1 MQRKVCPGLGSRL
14 AMDFAREKKR
24 EGRQRSA
31 WSYLTYL
38 VLYLVDGSVGEY
50 GALWYGVR
58 HETWGGGGE
67 AGSPKWTLEG
77 LPCARSHSVHTV
89 VIFRACLVAKKDEQ
103 LPCSNSIKELEGT
116 NFLPSDC
123 LCGRQGAP
131 DLICRMRP

>member
-50 GALWYGVR
+50 GACGTGYVMRLGEVEERLEAPSGLSRGCHVR
-58 HETWGGGGE
+58 
-67 AGSPKWTLEG
+67 AAIPY
-77 LPCARSHSVHTV
+77 
-89 VIFRACLVAKKDEQ
+89 IQ
-103 LPCSNSIKELEGT
+103 
-116 NFLPSDC
+116 
-123 LCGRQGAP
+123 
-131 DLICRMRP
+131 